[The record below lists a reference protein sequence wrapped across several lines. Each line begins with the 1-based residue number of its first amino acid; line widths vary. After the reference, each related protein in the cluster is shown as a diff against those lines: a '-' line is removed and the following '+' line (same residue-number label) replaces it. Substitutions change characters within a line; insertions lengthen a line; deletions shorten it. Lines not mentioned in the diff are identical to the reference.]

1 MPEVSGRLRAV
12 AAASLSALMLVV
24 LVVPGPTQAADPPRI
39 TRFMAAL
46 GAIESNG
53 RYDAVNTTSGAIGKY
68 QIMAANWASWSL
80 RYLGNAS
87 AAPTPRNQDYVARH
101 KLTALYNWLGDWP
114 SVAHWW
120 LTGDG
125 ERDPAR
131 WSAGSRRYVDKVM
144 GLMNSTWVSSK
155 NTSKVAVP
163 AKAPAVPIEVFDESS
178 RYVHFSGGWRQAE
191 FARYNGGMVRYAVDS
206 GKTAWFTFQGTSI
219 TWIGPVGPT
228 RGKANV
234 YLDEVMVATV
244 DAYARHFNPRAA
256 IFSRTFDLLGTHTI
270 TIETMG
276 TPGRQIIAIDEFRVG
291 GAPAGQVL
299 ATLRFGEPRRT
310 RSRPGSRRRG
320 R

>member
-12 AAASLSALMLVV
+12 AAASLSALMLIV

-68 QIMAANWASWSL
+68 QIMPANWASWSL
-80 RYLGNAS
+80 RYLGNA
-87 AAPTPRNQDYVARH
+87 AAVPTRRNQDHVARH

-131 WSAGSRRYVDKVM
+131 WSDGSRRYVDKVM
-144 GLMNSTWVSSK
+144 GLMNSGW
-155 NTSKVAVP
+155 VP
-163 AKAPAVPIEVFDESS
+163 ARSSATVVVPKTVPAAPVEVFDESS
-178 RYVHFSGGWRQAE
+178 RYVHFSGGWGQAE
-191 FARYNGGMVRYAVDS
+191 FARYNGGMARYAIDS
-206 GKTAWFTFQGTSI
+206 GTTAWFSFQGTSI

-234 YLDEVMVATV
+234 YLDDVLVATV
-244 DAYARHFNPRAA
+244 DVYAPHFNARAT
-256 IFSRTFDLLGTHTI
+256 IFSHTFDRLGTHTI
-270 TIETMG
+270 TIETVG
-276 TPGRQIIAIDEFRVG
+276 TTGRQTIAIDEFRVG
-291 GAPAGQVL
+291 GTPP
-299 ATLRFGEPRRT
+299 GE
-310 RSRPGSRRRG
+310 
-320 R
+320 